1 MNTIILD
8 DFVENGKNEISI
20 IFNYNEELISMA
32 RRIRAT
38 WNPSK
43 RFWHIKKNQE
53 NINRIY
59 SVYSSIAEIKNNLLI
74 FSKTTTNT
82 EIKINKTGRPLFTN
96 DEMQLKNHLISFLQ
110 TQEFNTNMP
119 LQQKTLQQIEN
130 TKRYMIQKRMS
141 ENTINTY
148 TWMMK
153 KFFEAVSPKK
163 PEDIVE
169 SDIYQFNYKYIV
181 LTKYSITYQN
191 QVINAIK
198 KFYEVNMNKNFD
210 LENLERPMKSTK
222 LPEILSKEEV
232 TVLIKSINN
241 LKHRAIIST
250 TYALGLRIGESL
262 SLKISDIDSDR
273 NIVHIKNAKGNKD
286 RIIAFPDSLRT
297 MLRTYFK
304 EYRPKIYLFEGING
318 GKYSNSSIGQVLRRT
333 VKRTNIKK
341 RITLHTLRHSF
352 ATHLLESGTDIRF
365 IQEILGHNSPKTTMI
380 YTHVSSKAITEIKS
394 PFEDLDL

>member
-1 MNTIILD
+1 
-8 DFVENGKNEISI
+8 
-20 IFNYNEELISMA
+20 
-32 RRIRAT
+32 
-38 WNPSK
+38 
-43 RFWHIKKNQE
+43 
-53 NINRIY
+53 
-59 SVYSSIAEIKNNLLI
+59 
-74 FSKTTTNT
+74 
-82 EIKINKTGRPLFTN
+82 
-96 DEMQLKNHLISFLQ
+96 
-110 TQEFNTNMP
+110 
-119 LQQKTLQQIEN
+119 
-130 TKRYMIQKRMS
+130 
-141 ENTINTY
+141 
-148 TWMMK
+148 
-153 KFFEAVSPKK
+153 
-163 PEDIVE
+163 
-169 SDIYQFNYKYIV
+169 
-181 LTKYSITYQN
+181 
-191 QVINAIK
+191 
-198 KFYEVNMNKNFD
+198 
-210 LENLERPMKSTK
+210 
-222 LPEILSKEEV
+222 
-232 TVLIKSINN
+232 